1 MEHEFIKLEHIDT
14 TIAAKNFSVLLND
27 NKTYFLNGSWG
38 SGKTD
43 FLEEVKKNS
52 PKKLITIDFW
62 RLTDTRSTIEI
73 AFSKLHPLLYW
84 AIRVGVVLLVAVSIL
99 MTNLVDIG
107 LSNYFGGSKPLI
119 LKLGGVV
126 ALIVAVWQV
135 FKKKSDEFYCFLLSN
150 SLKFPKFSKVLIID
164 DFDRMSEK
172 QQEESYKLFSLV
184 NGKLPIVFVGDI
196 TKVHKSDDNYL
207 SKIIDRQVE
216 LPFDLH
222 PTKIW
227 NNYFSVLEDKFN
239 IGLSNDFKKRVSSD
253 QKNLRDREHF
263 NDYVNQEF
271 FRRGK
276 FGRVQVEQQLLV
288 IYAYLFYPELYN
300 NIIEGVS
307 ITIKDSEETV
317 FQSVTK
323 KGLTIKEQLS
333 KIQRFEI
340 LGYPFCFNRNPQG
353 YQVYEV
359 SSNRTEDELDI
370 LFDNMS
376 EDLVKELVE
385 SDKLTDF
392 YQYLNTQYQTFSK
405 KQQNQLFEIAVK
417 ESMKFKNSPSMNF
430 IIQER
435 FSELYYSV
443 NGEETDLMDLDG
455 EEFNAKRIE
464 RIEAIFEPL
473 GYDQSQII
481 YILEKHNVLSFPELG
496 KSYTNLII
504 TPETILKYKR
514 KDFILLT
521 YLHCENLSRQ
531 FINWDR
537 NIWEC
542 IDLFDNRE
550 FLSFWRFQ
558 SIITNNLDIKDF
570 DIKDFDIIPEDKRY
584 TIWIGRYLSKF
595 PDDYIDF
602 RESVISKIKPILEK
616 MEKEGFIFTEKIDER
631 HKR

>member
-14 TIAAKNFSVLLND
+14 SVAAKNFAKLLYD

-38 SGKTD
+38 SGKSE
-43 FLEEVKKNS
+43 FLDEVKKNS

-62 RLTDTRSTIEI
+62 RLTDTRTTIEI
-73 AFSKLHPLLYW
+73 AFSKLYPFLYW
-84 AIRVGVVLLVAVSIL
+84 AIRVGVVFLVAVSIL
-99 MTNLVDIG
+99 MTNVVDIG

-135 FKKKSDEFYCFLLSN
+135 FKKKSDEFYCFLLSK
-150 SLKFPKFSKVLIID
+150 LPKFSKVLIID

-172 QQEESYKLFSLV
+172 QQEESYKLFSLI

-196 TKVHKSDDNYL
+196 TKVHKNDDNYL

-222 PTKIW
+222 PSNIW
-227 NNYFSVLEDKFN
+227 DNYFSVLEDKFN

-392 YQYLNTQYQTFSK
+392 YQYLNTQYQTFSEN
-405 KQQNQLFEIAVK
+405 QQNQLFEIAIK
-417 ESMKFKNSPSMNF
+417 ESLKLKNSPSMNF

-558 SIITNNLDIKDF
+558 SIITNKLDIKE
-570 DIKDFDIIPEDKRY
+570 FDIIPVDKNY
-584 TIWIGRYLSKF
+584 IIWIGRYLSKF
-595 PDDYIDF
+595 PDDYIDY
-602 RESVISKIKPILEK
+602 RESVISKIKPRIEK
-616 MEKEGFIFTEKIDER
+616 MKKEGFIFTEKIDER

>member
-14 TIAAKNFSVLLND
+14 SVAAKNFAELLYD

-38 SGKTD
+38 SGKTE

-73 AFSKLHPLLYW
+73 ACSKLYPFLYW
-84 AIRVGVVLLVAVSIL
+84 AIRVCIVLLVAVSIL

-107 LSNYFGGSKPLI
+107 LSNYLGSSKLLI

-135 FKKKSDEFYCFLLSN
+135 FKKKSDEFYCFLLSK
-150 SLKFPKFSKVLIID
+150 LPKFSKVLIID

-172 QQEESYKLFSLV
+172 QQEESYKLFSLI

-196 TKVHKSDDNYL
+196 TKVHKSDGNYL

-222 PTKIW
+222 PSKIW

-392 YQYLNTQYQTFSK
+392 YQYLNTQYQTFSEN
-405 KQQNQLFEIAVK
+405 QQNQLFEIAIK
-417 ESMKFKNSPSMNF
+417 ESLKLKNSPSMNF

-558 SIITNNLDIKDF
+558 SIITNKLDIKE
-570 DIKDFDIIPEDKRY
+570 FDIIPVDKNY
-584 TIWIGRYLSKF
+584 IIWIGRYLSKF
-595 PDDYIDF
+595 PDDYIDY
-602 RESVISKIKPILEK
+602 RESVISKIKPRIEK
-616 MEKEGFIFTEKIDER
+616 MKKEGFIFTEKIDER
-631 HKR
+631 YKR